1 MTKEDNRKERRSWW
15 MQFLISVIGTAI
27 GVGLTFAVSNRLEN
41 RKKEQAQRLTD
52 MMVIHDIDESIERVK
67 SMKDD
72 MEQQYNAT
80 IYAMSHL
87 DQME

>member
-41 RKKEQAQRLTD
+41 RKKE
-52 MMVIHDIDESIERVK
+52 
-67 SMKDD
+67 
-72 MEQQYNAT
+72 
-80 IYAMSHL
+80 
-87 DQME
+87 